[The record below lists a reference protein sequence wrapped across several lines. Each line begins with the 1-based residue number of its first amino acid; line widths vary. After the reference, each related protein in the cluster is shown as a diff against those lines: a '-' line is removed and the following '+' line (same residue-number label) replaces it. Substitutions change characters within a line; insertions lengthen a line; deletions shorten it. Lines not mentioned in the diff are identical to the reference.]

1 MPSDAVRVALQ
12 IYAEPPAA
20 RGAAQAPLPDGVL
33 DALKLAAGSAKA
45 QTACSRDC
53 GVAPERLTAAAK
65 FFIEQVMLT
74 QGADHYRVLG
84 VDPQASTAMIHEH
97 YRWLIRWLHPD
108 REGAGWHAVLAGR
121 VNEAYA
127 ELRHAGRRAA
137 YDEARQ
143 ARAAASAASAAQPY
157 PCLPARRDAASVNQ
171 SRRRRRMQ
179 RLAWLAALATVVF
192 LLLGTP

>member
-20 RGAAQAPLPDGVL
+20 RGAAQAPLPHGVL
-33 DALKLAAGSAKA
+33 DALKLAAGSAKT
-45 QTACSRDC
+45 QGACSRDF
-53 GVAPERLTAAAK
+53 GVPPERLTAAAK
-65 FFIEQVMLT
+65 FFIEQVMFT
-74 QGADHYRVLG
+74 RGADHYRVLG
-84 VDPQASTAMIHEH
+84 VDPQASTARIRAH

-127 ELRHAGRRAA
+127 ELRHAERRAA

-143 ARAAASAASAAQPY
+143 AQAAASAAQPY
-157 PCLPARRDAASVNQ
+157 PCLPARRDAASANRA
-171 SRRRRRMQ
+171 RRRRRMQ
-179 RLAWLAALATVVF
+179 RLAWLAALATAVF

>member
-20 RGAAQAPLPDGVL
+20 RGAAQAPLPHGVL
-33 DALKLAAGSAKA
+33 DALKLAAGSAKT
-45 QTACSRDC
+45 QGACSRDF

-65 FFIEQVMLT
+65 FFIEQVMFT

-121 VNEAYA
+121 VNKAYA

-137 YDEARQ
+137 YDEVRQ
-143 ARAAASAASAAQPY
+143 TQAAASAAQPH
-157 PCLPARRDAASVNQ
+157 PCLPARRDAALVNRA
-171 SRRRRRMQ
+171 RRRRRMR
-179 RLAWLAALATVVF
+179 RLAWLAALVIAVF
-192 LLLGTP
+192 LVLGTP